1 MIRFVPRVR
10 AAMPSLLLTLCGACA
25 ALSGCADMVTGRL
38 AAMQATLATLPP
50 QCTVGNASH
59 APGAW
64 IAAPQAAPAPN
75 IPASMI
81 FTFNEAVRT
90 DAFRVA
96 LNPSALE
103 NLEKVESRD
112 AQGNWS
118 IAWTGAHPG
127 TPAGCAAVQL
137 AQTFTSGQHEITALR
152 ITLRTG
158 FRPIQLEV
166 MDVANVSVLKA
177 G

>member
-1 MIRFVPRVR
+1 
-10 AAMPSLLLTLCGACA
+10 MPSLLLALCGACA
-25 ALSGCADMVTGRL
+25 ALSGCADMATRRL
-38 AAMQATLATLPP
+38 AELQATLVSLPP
-50 QCTVGNASH
+50 ECTLGNAAD
-59 APGAW
+59 APGVW
-64 IAAPQAAPAPN
+64 ISASQAAPAPN

-103 NLEKVESRD
+103 HLDKVESSD

-118 IAWTGAHPG
+118 IAWTGVRPG
-127 TPAGCAAVQL
+127 TPAGCAAVKL

-152 ITLRTG
+152 ITLR
-158 FRPIQLEV
+158 RPLVGIGR
-166 MDVANVSVLKA
+166 MDVANASVLKA

>member
-1 MIRFVPRVR
+1 MIRFVPRLR
-10 AAMPSLLLTLCGACA
+10 AMPSLLFTLCGACA
-25 ALSGCADMVTGRL
+25 ALSGCADMATRRL
-38 AAMQATLATLPP
+38 AAMQTTLATLPS
-50 QCTVGNASH
+50 QCMLGDAAH

-81 FTFNEAVRT
+81 FTFTEAVRT

-112 AQGNWS
+112 AHGNWS
-118 IAWTGAHPG
+118 IAWTGARPS

-137 AQTFTSGQHEITALR
+137 AQTFTSGQHEVTALR

-158 FRPIQLEV
+158 LRPVQFET